1 MEPVTH
7 ILTGAVLARAGFN
20 RRAAYAT
27 VAMAIAAEM
36 PDLDTVSS
44 MFGPV
49 AGFEHHRGITHTFAA
64 VPFEAALLTLVFFGV
79 HRMRRRPATRAP
91 TRWGWLF
98 AGTLAALLSHL
109 LLDWTNNYGIRPFFP
124 FNPRWYAGSFVFIF
138 EPVLWLI
145 LVAALGMPLLF
156 RLINGEVG
164 AGAGSAKTKFIG
176 RPSAIAALVA
186 IAALYLLRFHERQS
200 AIHLVADEMPG
211 VSRVFASPHPL
222 NPWLWSTVA
231 DTPDALQLMTVHT
244 NSGTIDPPAPAD
256 TLRKPDATPVLDAA
270 RQTRLGRVYLDWS
283 SWPVLSA
290 APDDTDP
297 RHPLMTV
304 TFADARFLYNT
315 GLLQGRPGNGSAPP
329 LSATVLLDMAA
340 PAGQRLVETRMGGRM
355 QK

>member
-27 VAMAIAAEM
+27 AAMAIAAEM

-98 AGTLAALLSHL
+98 AGTLVALLSHL

-138 EPVLWLI
+138 EPVLL
-145 LVAALGMPLLF
+145 AHPRG
-156 RLINGEVG
+156 R
-164 AGAGSAKTKFIG
+164 AGDASA
-176 RPSAIAALVA
+176 V
-186 IAALYLLRFHERQS
+186 
-200 AIHLVADEMPG
+200 
-211 VSRVFASPHPL
+211 
-222 NPWLWSTVA
+222 
-231 DTPDALQLMTVHT
+231 
-244 NSGTIDPPAPAD
+244 PAD
-256 TLRKPDATPVLDAA
+256 QRRGGRRSRQCEDEVHRASVGDRGARSRLRGCTCCASTSGKV
-270 RQTRLGRVYLDWS
+270 RS
-283 SWPVLSA
+283 SWLRTRCPAFRACL
-290 APDDTDP
+290 
-297 RHPLMTV
+297 R
-304 TFADARFLYNT
+304 ARTL
-315 GLLQGRPGNGSAPP
+315 
-329 LSATVLLDMAA
+329 
-340 PAGQRLVETRMGGRM
+340 
-355 QK
+355 